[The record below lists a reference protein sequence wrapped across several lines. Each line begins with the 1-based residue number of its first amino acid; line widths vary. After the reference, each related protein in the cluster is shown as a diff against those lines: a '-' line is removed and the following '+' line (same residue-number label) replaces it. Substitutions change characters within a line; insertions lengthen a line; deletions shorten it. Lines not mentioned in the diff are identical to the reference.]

1 MRVKGREAF
10 ITVSTDDWGSWARPD
25 FAIVSYYLP
34 GVPAKT
40 LLNKVPAW
48 QSPKD
53 VSFVVAVSPKKRVV
67 GMNASVEPNVVKDLV
82 GWALKGVFFVHE
94 KAVGWVVGKPI

>member
-1 MRVKGREAF
+1 M
-10 ITVSTDDWGSWARPD
+10 
-25 FAIVSYYLP
+25 SYYLP

-40 LLNKVPAW
+40 LLNKVPAL

-53 VSFVVAVSPKKRVV
+53 VSFVVGVDPKRKVV
-67 GMNASVEPNVVKDLV
+67 GINAGVEANVVKDLV
-82 GWALKGVFFVHE
+82 GWALKGIFFVHE